1 MTRMSSSDEASSLT
15 GGTAPFAPLP
25 AGVAREDG
33 CLVARADPCPVA
45 RAEAVGDAWLTGW
58 AATACGDGRA
68 DQMKSQGFPT
78 KPDVTIEGFPFLTQ
92 VARRH
97 IDHIHITASH
107 VKEGPVRLSMM
118 ADATDVVLNSGFQS
132 GTITHVTGTGLIA
145 FSDLASAAE
154 AAGAPG
160 LKISAAGPDKVKLDV
175 NVLGIDASA
184 TAAIEQTGPH
194 TFKVRLTSTG
204 GIPASLLGPL
214 NFSINIPDLPMNLS
228 IRSVQVTSK
237 GVVIHVTGSNIKFSQ

>member
-1 MTRMSSSDEASSLT
+1 VLVLLVLLVVLDR
-15 GGTAPFAPLP
+15 
-25 AGVAREDG
+25 VA
-33 CLVARADPCPVA
+33 VAY
-45 RAEAVGDAWLTGW
+45 AENQA
-58 AATACGDGRA
+58 A